1 MRKIEINLSIKVVVE
16 SESENSEKE
25 RESVCV
31 CVFVRVLKEH
41 TESES
46 VDLRGSEQC
55 GRLGKNIWL
64 QGFGGVA

>member
-1 MRKIEINLSIKVVVE
+1 MKEKTARKR
-16 SESENSEKE
+16 E

-31 CVFVRVLKEH
+31 CVCVRVLKEH

-55 GRLGKNIWL
+55 GRLGKNI
-64 QGFGGVA
+64 